1 MVSPEE
7 VAGQAQGE
15 RRAAQVERLSA
26 SALDRSTRASV
37 PTLTSTK
44 PTTRPII
51 KRRAGKR
58 FNANGMTAAS
68 R

>member
-7 VAGQAQGE
+7 VAGQAQ
-15 RRAAQVERLSA
+15 VERLSA
-26 SALDRSTRASV
+26 SARDRSKLPSSV

-44 PTTRPII
+44 PTSRPIT

-58 FNANGMTAAS
+58 FNANGVKEAN